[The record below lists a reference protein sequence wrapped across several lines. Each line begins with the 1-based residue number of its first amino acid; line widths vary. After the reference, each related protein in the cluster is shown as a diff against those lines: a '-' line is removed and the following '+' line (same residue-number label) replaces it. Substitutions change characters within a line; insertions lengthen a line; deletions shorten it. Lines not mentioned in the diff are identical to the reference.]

1 MGIYGSKIGCMSCNY
16 PSPFVTCSIAKKNR
30 YAKKY
35 SLNAPPENPVT
46 SLSFNMTNF
55 DRKPELGSPDFSTVI
70 DNKSQAIRAEDT
82 PS

>member
-16 PSPFVTCSIAKKNR
+16 PSPFVTCSIAKKLKNR

-35 SLNAPPENPVT
+35 SLNAPPEDPVT
-46 SLSFNMTNF
+46 SFSINMTNF

-70 DNKSQAIRAEDT
+70 DNKNQDH
-82 PS
+82 PC